1 MNWLTYALA
10 AVAINTTLVLSLRVL
25 SKKSTNPRITGF
37 IYNSYAALVSVC
49 IWIIS
54 GAPLPSNVPLYAIGL
69 LLFSALGY
77 GIFQRGQFYL
87 RKKVEASELVPVS
100 QMGLIAGFVASIII
114 LHEPVSP
121 KKLLGVLIVVSAT
134 LIVSLNRK
142 LTINKYAL
150 TAIGISSALSIAGVI
165 DKYNSSNYPFF
176 FYIML
181 IWIIPLPFILLPVK
195 RGEIH
200 TAIKEAGWQTPV
212 LATLNVL
219 SLIFFVRAL
228 QLGQASSIIPIL
240 GTVTVLS
247 VLGGI
252 VILGETKYW
261 GRKLI
266 AGLLATIGI
275 IILR

>member
-1 MNWLTYALA
+1 MNWLALA
-10 AVAINTTLVLSLRVL
+10 LCAVAINTTLVLSLRIL
-25 SKKSTNPRITGF
+25 SKNSPNPRITGF
-37 IYNSYAALVSVC
+37 VYNCCAAIASVI

-54 GAPLPSNVPLYAIGL
+54 GAPLPTKVPHYAISL
-69 LLFSALGY
+69 LLLSALGY

-87 RKKVEASELVPVS
+87 RKEVEASQLVPVS
-100 QMGLIAGFVASIII
+100 QMGLIAGFFGSIII
-114 LHEPVSP
+114 LQESVSS
-121 KKLLGVLIVVSAT
+121 KKLLGVAIIVAAT

-142 LTINKYAL
+142 LAINKYAFM
-150 TAIGISSALSIAGVI
+150 AIGISSALSLAGVM
-165 DKYNSSNYPFF
+165 DKIASPHYPFF

-181 IWIIPLPFILLPVK
+181 IWIIPLPFIALPCTSK
-195 RGEIH
+195 DIKI
-200 TAIKEAGWQTPV
+200 AIKDMGRQTPL

-228 QLGQASSIIPIL
+228 QRGPASSIIPIL

-252 VILGETKYW
+252 IILGETKYW
-261 GRKLI
+261 GRKLL
-266 AGLLATIGI
+266 AGFLATIGI